1 MNAGIIIIGD
11 EILIGQVVDINSSWI
26 SREMN
31 KIGFRT
37 ETVITVGDDGKSI
50 SDAIDRCLDVAD
62 VVFMTGGLGPT
73 KDDITK
79 KVICEK
85 FGTELVLNEAVLA
98 NVAEM
103 LGRRG
108 IALTENN
115 RGQALVPATATVI
128 NNAVGTA
135 PGIMMEVLSP
145 HPEPVEGSSLSHSVP
160 FVSTSSTGGINSL
173 PETLSE
179 RSRRASRRVELVG
192 RNKLLFSMPG
202 VPFEMRYLMEHEI
215 IPLIKKHYNLKPV
228 FHKTLLLTGIAESI
242 LAEKISDWEDSLAEN
257 VRLAYLPAYSSIRLR
272 LSVYQPDDTTESYI
286 NAKVEELKRI
296 VPENIIAY
304 EDIKLEELVGK
315 LLKDKLC
322 TVATA
327 ESCTGGKVAS
337 LITSVSGS
345 SEYYKGSVVSYC
357 NEVKAD
363 VLGVSRA
370 DLEKYGAV
378 SSTVAEQ
385 MASGV
390 RRLLKTDYAVATTGI
405 AGPTGGSDEKPVGT
419 VWIAVATPT
428 KVLSRKYV
436 FGKDRSINIERFAAS
451 ALSMLIVEMEKEC

>member
-1 MNAGIIIIGD
+1 MNVGIIIIGD

-50 SDAIDRCLDVAD
+50 SDAIDRCLEVAD

-135 PGIMMEVLSP
+135 PGIMME
-145 HPEPVEGSSLSHSVP
+145 
-160 FVSTSSTGGINSL
+160 
-173 PETLSE
+173 
-179 RSRRASRRVELVG
+179 
-192 RNKLLFSMPG
+192 RNGKLLFSMPG

-242 LAEKISDWEDSLAEN
+242 LAEKISDWEDSLAKN

-272 LSVYQPDDTTESYI
+272 LSVYQPDDTTQSYI

-315 LLKDKLC
+315 LLKDKHC

-390 RRLLKTDYAVATTGI
+390 RHLLKTDYAVATTGI
-405 AGPTGGSDEKPVGT
+405 AGPTGGSEEKPVGT

-428 KVLSRKYV
+428 KVVSRKYV

-451 ALSMLIVEMEKEC
+451 ALSMLIVEMEKE

>member
-26 SREMN
+26 LREMN

-50 SDAIDRCLDVAD
+50 SDAIDTCLDVAD

-108 IALTENN
+108 IAMTENN
-115 RGQALVPATATVI
+115 RGQALVPATATVV

-135 PGIMMEVLSP
+135 PGIMMEVPS
-145 HPEPVEGSSLSHSVP
+145 
-160 FVSTSSTGGINSL
+160 NSL
-173 PETLSE
+173 PE
-179 RSRRASRRVELVG
+179 RSRRVELVG

-242 LAEKISDWEDSLAEN
+242 LAEKISDWEDSLAKN

-315 LLKDKLC
+315 LLKDRHC

-345 SEYYKGSVVSYC
+345 SECYKGSVVSYC

-370 DLEKYGAV
+370 DLEKFGAV

-405 AGPTGGSDEKPVGT
+405 AGPTGGSDEKPVGS

-428 KVLSRKYV
+428 KVVSRKYV

-451 ALSMLIVEMEKEC
+451 ALSMLIVEMEKE

>member
-50 SDAIDRCLDVAD
+50 SDAIDTCLDVAD

-135 PGIMMEVLSP
+135 PGIMMEVPS
-145 HPEPVEGSSLSHSVP
+145 
-160 FVSTSSTGGINSL
+160 NSL
-173 PETLSE
+173 PE
-179 RSRRASRRVELVG
+179 RSRRVELVG

-228 FHKTLLLTGIAESI
+228 IHKTLLLTGIAESI
-242 LAEKISDWEDSLAEN
+242 LAEKISDWEDSLAKN

-315 LLKDKLC
+315 LLKDRHC

-370 DLEKYGAV
+370 DLKKYGAV

-428 KVLSRKYV
+428 KVVSRKYV

-451 ALSMLIVEMEKEC
+451 ALSMLIVEMEKE

>member
-50 SDAIDRCLDVAD
+50 SDAIDRCLEVVD

-85 FGTELVLNEAVLA
+85 FGTELVLNEQVLA

-135 PGIMMEVLSP
+135 PGIMME
-145 HPEPVEGSSLSHSVP
+145 
-160 FVSTSSTGGINSL
+160 
-173 PETLSE
+173 
-179 RSRRASRRVELVG
+179 
-192 RNKLLFSMPG
+192 RNGKLLFSMPG

-242 LAEKISDWEDSLAEN
+242 LAEKISDWEDSLAKN

-315 LLKDKLC
+315 LLKDRHC

-428 KVLSRKYV
+428 RVVSRKYI

-451 ALSMLIVEMEKEC
+451 ALSMLIVEMEK

>member
-108 IALTENN
+108 IAMTENN
-115 RGQALVPATATVI
+115 RGQALVPATATVV

-135 PGIMMEVLSP
+135 PGIMMEVPS
-145 HPEPVEGSSLSHSVP
+145 
-160 FVSTSSTGGINSL
+160 NSL
-173 PETLSE
+173 PETLPE

-242 LAEKISDWEDSLAEN
+242 LAEKISDWEDSLAKN

-315 LLKDKLC
+315 LLKDRHC

-405 AGPTGGSDEKPVGT
+405 AGPTGGSEEKPVGT

-428 KVLSRKYV
+428 KVVSRKYV

-451 ALSMLIVEMEKEC
+451 ALSMLIVEMKKE

>member
-37 ETVITVGDDGKSI
+37 ETVVTVGDDGKSI

-135 PGIMMEVLSP
+135 PGIMME
-145 HPEPVEGSSLSHSVP
+145 
-160 FVSTSSTGGINSL
+160 
-173 PETLSE
+173 
-179 RSRRASRRVELVG
+179 
-192 RNKLLFSMPG
+192 RNGKLLFSMPG

-242 LAEKISDWEDSLAEN
+242 LAEKISDWEDSLAKN

-272 LSVYQPDDTTESYI
+272 LSVYQPDDTIESYI

-315 LLKDKLC
+315 LLKDRHC

-385 MASGV
+385 MATGV

-428 KVLSRKYV
+428 KVVSRKYV

-451 ALSMLIVEMEKEC
+451 ALSMLIVEMEKE

>member
-85 FGTELVLNEAVLA
+85 FCTELVLDEKVLA

-135 PGIMMEVLSP
+135 PGIMME
-145 HPEPVEGSSLSHSVP
+145 
-160 FVSTSSTGGINSL
+160 
-173 PETLSE
+173 
-179 RSRRASRRVELVG
+179 
-192 RNKLLFSMPG
+192 RNGKLLFSMPG

-242 LAEKISDWEDSLAEN
+242 LSEKISDWEDSLVEN
-257 VRLAYLPAYSSIRLR
+257 VKLAYLPAYSSIRLR
-272 LSVYQPDDTTESYI
+272 LSVYEPDDNTEAYI
-286 NAKVEELKRI
+286 SAKVKELEKI

-315 LLKDKLC
+315 LLKEKHC

-337 LITSVSGS
+337 LITSISGS

-357 NEVKAD
+357 NEVKAN

-390 RRLLKTDYAVATTGI
+390 RKLLGVDYAVSTTGI

-428 KVLSRKYV
+428 KVVSRKYV
-436 FGKDRSINIERFAAS
+436 FGKDRAINIERFAAS
-451 ALSMLIVEMEKEC
+451 ALSMLIVEMEK

>member
-50 SDAIDRCLDVAD
+50 SDAIDTCLEVAD

-108 IALTENN
+108 IAMTENN

-135 PGIMMEVLSP
+135 PGIMME
-145 HPEPVEGSSLSHSVP
+145 
-160 FVSTSSTGGINSL
+160 
-173 PETLSE
+173 
-179 RSRRASRRVELVG
+179 
-192 RNKLLFSMPG
+192 RNGKLLFSMPG

-242 LAEKISDWEDSLAEN
+242 LAEKISDWEDSLAKN

-272 LSVYQPDDTTESYI
+272 LSVYQPDDNTEAYI
-286 NAKVEELKRI
+286 SAKVKELEQI

-315 LLKDKLC
+315 LLKDRHC

>member
-50 SDAIDRCLDVAD
+50 SDAIDRCLEVAD

-115 RGQALVPATATVI
+115 RGQALVPATATVV

-135 PGIMMEVLSP
+135 PGIMMEVPS
-145 HPEPVEGSSLSHSVP
+145 
-160 FVSTSSTGGINSL
+160 NSL
-173 PETLSE
+173 PE
-179 RSRRASRRVELVG
+179 RSRRVELVG

-257 VRLAYLPAYSSIRLR
+257 VKLAYLPAYSSIRLR

-315 LLKDKLC
+315 LLNDRHC

-390 RRLLKTDYAVATTGI
+390 RKLLGVDYAVSTTGI

-428 KVLSRKYV
+428 RVVSRKYV

-451 ALSMLIVEMEKEC
+451 ALSMLIVEMD

>member
-50 SDAIDRCLDVAD
+50 SDAIDTCLDVAD

-85 FGTELVLNEAVLA
+85 FGTELVLNEQVLA
-98 NVAEM
+98 NVDEM

-108 IALTENN
+108 IAMTENN
-115 RGQALVPATATVI
+115 RGQTLVPATATVI

-135 PGIMMEVLSP
+135 PGIMMEVPS
-145 HPEPVEGSSLSHSVP
+145 
-160 FVSTSSTGGINSL
+160 NSL
-173 PETLSE
+173 PE
-179 RSRRASRRVELVG
+179 RSRRVELVG

-228 FHKTLLLTGIAESI
+228 FHKILLLTGIAESI

-315 LLKDKLC
+315 LLKDRHC

-390 RRLLKTDYAVATTGI
+390 RPLLKTDYAVATTGI

-428 KVLSRKYV
+428 KVVSRKYV

-451 ALSMLIVEMEKEC
+451 ALSMLIVEMEKE

>member
-50 SDAIDRCLDVAD
+50 SDAIDKCLEVAD

-115 RGQALVPATATVI
+115 RGQALVPAIAKVI

-135 PGIMMEVLSP
+135 PGIMME
-145 HPEPVEGSSLSHSVP
+145 
-160 FVSTSSTGGINSL
+160 
-173 PETLSE
+173 
-179 RSRRASRRVELVG
+179 
-192 RNKLLFSMPG
+192 RNGKLLFSMPG

-242 LAEKISDWEDSLAEN
+242 LAEKISDWEDSLAKN

-272 LSVYQPDDTTESYI
+272 LSVYEPDDTTESYI
-286 NAKVEELKRI
+286 DSKVEELKRI

-315 LLKDKLC
+315 LLKNRHC

-390 RRLLKTDYAVATTGI
+390 RSLLKTDYAVATTGI
-405 AGPTGGSDEKPVGT
+405 AGPTGGSEEKPVGT
-419 VWIAVATPT
+419 VWIAVASPT
-428 KVLSRKYV
+428 KVVSRKYV
-436 FGKDRSINIERFAAS
+436 FGKDRAINIERFAAS
-451 ALSMLIVEMEKEC
+451 ALSMLIVEMEKE

>member
-50 SDAIDRCLDVAD
+50 SDAIDRCLEVAD

-85 FGTELVLNEAVLA
+85 FGTELVLNEQVLA

-108 IALTENN
+108 IAMTENN

-160 FVSTSSTGGINSL
+160 FVSTSSFRQTQCTATGGTDSH
-173 PETLSE
+173 PE
-179 RSRRASRRVELVG
+179 RSRRVELVG
-192 RNKLLFSMPG
+192 RNKLIFSMPG

-242 LAEKISDWEDSLAEN
+242 LAEKISDWEDSLAKN

-315 LLKDKLC
+315 LLKDRHC

-357 NEVKAD
+357 NEVKAN

-385 MASGV
+385 MAVGV
-390 RRLLKTDYAVATTGI
+390 RNLLGVDYAVSTTGV

-428 KVLSRKYV
+428 KVVSRKYV
-436 FGKDRSINIERFAAS
+436 FGKDRAINIERFAAS
-451 ALSMLIVEMEKEC
+451 ALSMLIVEMEKE

>member
-50 SDAIDRCLDVAD
+50 SDAIDRCLEVAD

-85 FGTELVLNEAVLA
+85 FGTELVLNEEVLA

-135 PGIMMEVLSP
+135 PGIMME
-145 HPEPVEGSSLSHSVP
+145 
-160 FVSTSSTGGINSL
+160 
-173 PETLSE
+173 
-179 RSRRASRRVELVG
+179 
-192 RNKLLFSMPG
+192 RNGKLLFSMPG

-242 LAEKISDWEDSLAEN
+242 LAEKE
-257 VRLAYLPAYSSIRLR
+257 RLPA
-272 LSVYQPDDTTESYI
+272 
-286 NAKVEELKRI
+286 
-296 VPENIIAY
+296 
-304 EDIKLEELVGK
+304 
-315 LLKDKLC
+315 
-322 TVATA
+322 
-327 ESCTGGKVAS
+327 
-337 LITSVSGS
+337 
-345 SEYYKGSVVSYC
+345 
-357 NEVKAD
+357 
-363 VLGVSRA
+363 
-370 DLEKYGAV
+370 
-378 SSTVAEQ
+378 
-385 MASGV
+385 
-390 RRLLKTDYAVATTGI
+390 
-405 AGPTGGSDEKPVGT
+405 
-419 VWIAVATPT
+419 
-428 KVLSRKYV
+428 
-436 FGKDRSINIERFAAS
+436 
-451 ALSMLIVEMEKEC
+451 

>member
-135 PGIMMEVLSP
+135 PGIMME
-145 HPEPVEGSSLSHSVP
+145 
-160 FVSTSSTGGINSL
+160 
-173 PETLSE
+173 
-179 RSRRASRRVELVG
+179 
-192 RNKLLFSMPG
+192 RNGKLLFSMPG

-242 LAEKISDWEDSLAEN
+242 LAEKISDWEDSLAKN

-272 LSVYQPDDTTESYI
+272 LSVYQPDDNTEAYI
-286 NAKVEELKRI
+286 SAKVKELEQI

-315 LLKDKLC
+315 LLKDKHC

-428 KVLSRKYV
+428 KVVSRKYV
-436 FGKDRSINIERFAAS
+436 FGKDRAINIERFAAS
-451 ALSMLIVEMEKEC
+451 ALSMLIVEMEKE

>member
-50 SDAIDRCLDVAD
+50 SDAIDRCLEVAD

-108 IALTENN
+108 IAMTENN

-135 PGIMMEVLSP
+135 PGIMME
-145 HPEPVEGSSLSHSVP
+145 
-160 FVSTSSTGGINSL
+160 
-173 PETLSE
+173 
-179 RSRRASRRVELVG
+179 
-192 RNKLLFSMPG
+192 RNGKLLFSMPG

-242 LAEKISDWEDSLAEN
+242 LAEKISDWEDSLAKN

-272 LSVYQPDDTTESYI
+272 LSVYQPDDNTEAYI
-286 NAKVEELKRI
+286 SAKVKELEQI

-315 LLKDKLC
+315 LLKDKHC

-428 KVLSRKYV
+428 RVVSRKYV

-451 ALSMLIVEMEKEC
+451 ALSMLIVEMEKE

>member
-1 MNAGIIIIGD
+1 MNIGIIIIGD

-50 SDAIDRCLDVAD
+50 SDAIDRCLEVAD

-135 PGIMMEVLSP
+135 PGIMME
-145 HPEPVEGSSLSHSVP
+145 
-160 FVSTSSTGGINSL
+160 
-173 PETLSE
+173 
-179 RSRRASRRVELVG
+179 
-192 RNKLLFSMPG
+192 RNGKLLFSMPG
-202 VPFEMRYLMEHEI
+202 VPFEMRYLVEHEI

-242 LAEKISDWEDSLAEN
+242 LAEKISDWEDSLAKN

-272 LSVYQPDDTTESYI
+272 LSVYEPDDNTEAYI
-286 NAKVEELKRI
+286 SAKVKELEQI

-315 LLKDKLC
+315 LLKNKHC

-363 VLGVSRA
+363 VLGVNRA

-428 KVLSRKYV
+428 KVVSRKYV

-451 ALSMLIVEMEKEC
+451 ALSMLIVEMEKVL

>member
-50 SDAIDRCLDVAD
+50 SDAIDRCLEVAD

-85 FGTELVLNEAVLA
+85 FGTELVLNEQVLA

-115 RGQALVPATATVI
+115 RGQALVPATAMVI

-173 PETLSE
+173 PE
-179 RSRRASRRVELVG
+179 RSRRVELVG

-215 IPLIKKHYNLKPV
+215 IPLIKKHYNLKPI

-242 LAEKISDWEDSLAEN
+242 LAEKISDWEDSLDEN

-272 LSVYQPDDTTESYI
+272 LSVYEPDENTEPYI
-286 NAKVEELKRI
+286 ESKVEELKRI

-315 LLKDKLC
+315 LLKDKHC

-428 KVLSRKYV
+428 KVVSRKYV

-451 ALSMLIVEMEKEC
+451 ALSMLIVEMKKE

>member
-1 MNAGIIIIGD
+1 MKAGIIIIGD

-50 SDAIDRCLDVAD
+50 SDAIDKCFEVAD

-85 FGTELVLNEAVLA
+85 YGTELVLDEKVLA
-98 NVAEM
+98 NVADM

-115 RGQALVPATATVI
+115 RGQALVPASATVI

-135 PGIMMEVLSP
+135 PGIMMETTSR
-145 HPEPVEGSSLSHSVP
+145 P
-160 FVSTSSTGGINSL
+160 FDFPSTNAQGATQGAAL
-173 PETLSE
+173 C
-179 RSRRASRRVELVG
+179 
-192 RNKLLFSMPG
+192 NKLLFSMPG

-215 IPLIKKHYNLKPV
+215 IPLIKKHYDLKPV

-242 LAEKISDWEDSLAEN
+242 LAEKISDWEDSLANN

-272 LSVYQPDDTTESYI
+272 LSVYEPNDNTESYI
-286 NAKVEELKRI
+286 AGKVKELEQI

-315 LLKDKLC
+315 LLKEKHC

-357 NEVKAD
+357 NEVKAN

-385 MASGV
+385 MAVGV
-390 RRLLKTDYAVATTGI
+390 RKLLGVDYAVSTTGI

-428 KVLSRKYV
+428 KVVSRKYV

-451 ALSMLIVEMEKEC
+451 ALSMLIVEMEK

>member
-135 PGIMMEVLSP
+135 PGIMME
-145 HPEPVEGSSLSHSVP
+145 
-160 FVSTSSTGGINSL
+160 
-173 PETLSE
+173 
-179 RSRRASRRVELVG
+179 
-192 RNKLLFSMPG
+192 RNGKLLFSMPG

-242 LAEKISDWEDSLAEN
+242 LAEKISDWEDSLAKN

-315 LLKDKLC
+315 LLKDRHC

-363 VLGVSRA
+363 VLGVGRA

-428 KVLSRKYV
+428 RVVSRKYI

-451 ALSMLIVEMEKEC
+451 ALSMLIVEMEK

>member
-50 SDAIDRCLDVAD
+50 SDAIDRCLEVAD

-115 RGQALVPATATVI
+115 RGQALVPATATVV

-135 PGIMMEVLSP
+135 PGIMMEVPS
-145 HPEPVEGSSLSHSVP
+145 
-160 FVSTSSTGGINSL
+160 NSL
-173 PETLSE
+173 PE
-179 RSRRASRRVELVG
+179 RSRRVELVG

-215 IPLIKKHYNLKPV
+215 IPLIKKHYNLKPI

-242 LAEKISDWEDSLAEN
+242 LAEKISDWEDSLAKN

-286 NAKVEELKRI
+286 NAKVEELKKI

-315 LLKDKLC
+315 LLKDRHC

-390 RRLLKTDYAVATTGI
+390 RKLLGVDYAVSTTGI

-428 KVLSRKYV
+428 RVVSRKYV

-451 ALSMLIVEMEKEC
+451 ALSMLIVEMD

>member
-50 SDAIDRCLDVAD
+50 SDAIDKCLEVAD

-115 RGQALVPATATVI
+115 RGQALVPAIAKVI

-135 PGIMMEVLSP
+135 PGIMME
-145 HPEPVEGSSLSHSVP
+145 
-160 FVSTSSTGGINSL
+160 
-173 PETLSE
+173 
-179 RSRRASRRVELVG
+179 
-192 RNKLLFSMPG
+192 RNGKLLFSMPG

-242 LAEKISDWEDSLAEN
+242 LAEKISDWEDSLAKN

-272 LSVYQPDDTTESYI
+272 LSVYEPDDNTEAYI
-286 NAKVEELKRI
+286 SAKVKELEQI

-304 EDIKLEELVGK
+304 EDIKLEDLVGK
-315 LLKDKLC
+315 LLKDRHC

-390 RRLLKTDYAVATTGI
+390 RSLLKTDYAVATTGI
-405 AGPTGGSDEKPVGT
+405 AGPTGGSEEKPVGT
-419 VWIAVATPT
+419 VWIAVASPT
-428 KVLSRKYV
+428 KVVSRKYV
-436 FGKDRSINIERFAAS
+436 FGKDRAINIERFAAS
-451 ALSMLIVEMEKEC
+451 ALSMLIVEMEKE